1 MTTTT
6 IRKMTT
12 IGIFVSSVQKELNK
26 ERAAIRDYIKT
37 DRLLRIYFEP
47 FLFEDLPALD
57 RKPDELYLDEVDR
70 CSIYLGIFGNEYG
83 PENKHGFSP
92 TELEFERATE
102 RSKYRL
108 IFVKGKDDSKRHPK
122 MQKLISR
129 AAPHVVRRR
138 FTTSDELK
146 KELYDAL
153 VQFLCDSKI
162 ISCTPFDESACP
174 GATLA
179 DISEEK
185 VEWFIPVAK
194 KERGFP
200 LNPGTPTEQVLKHL
214 DLLEGDQPTTAAIL
228 LFGTKPQKFMPTA
241 EIKCMHY
248 HGTVVAKPIPSHQI
262 FTGTLFD
269 QVDQATDFILSK
281 INRSVPPRDS
291 APVSETKYEIP
302 KEVIQEAV
310 VNAVAHR
317 DYTSAASVQV
327 SVFSD
332 RIEVR
337 NPGSLPPDL
346 TFEDLK
352 IKHSSR
358 PRNHRIALPLYFTHY
373 IEKIGYGTIQMTTG
387 CRDAGLPEPEFS
399 QSGGEFV
406 VILWRGWLTDAVMKD
421 LEINARQ
428 KIAIKIVKE
437 TSRVNSTDYSNLAKI
452 SRQTAF
458 RDLNDLVRKGVL
470 EKQGVT
476 GKGTYYTLRKRLRMV
491 TYDSVHGEE

>member
-1 MTTTT
+1 MTTTS
-6 IRKMTT
+6 RKMTS
-12 IGIFVSSVQKELNK
+12 IGIFVSSVQKELNE
-26 ERAAIRDYIKT
+26 ERTAVRDYIKT
-37 DRLLRIYFEP
+37 DPLLRMYFEP
-47 FLFEDLPALD
+47 FLFEYVPAVD
-57 RKPDELYLDEVDR
+57 RKPEELYLSEVDG

-83 PENKHGFSP
+83 PENKQGISP
-92 TELEFERATE
+92 VELEFEQATKK
-102 RSKYRL
+102 SKHRL
-108 IFVKGKDDSKRHPK
+108 IFLKGKDDKKRHPK
-122 MQKLISR
+122 MQSLISR
-129 AAPHVVRRR
+129 ATPHVVRRR
-138 FTTSDELK
+138 FTTIDELK
-146 KELYDAL
+146 KELYAAL

-179 DISEEK
+179 DISDEK
-185 VEWFIPVAK
+185 VAWFIPVAK

-214 DLLEGDQPTTAAIL
+214 DLLEAAQPTNAAIL
-228 LFGTKPQKFMPTA
+228 LFGLKPQKYMPTA

-281 INRSVPPRDS
+281 INRTVPPRDS
-291 APVSETKYEIP
+291 APISETKYEIP

-337 NPGSLPPDL
+337 NPGNLPSDL

-352 IKHSSR
+352 IEHNSR

-387 CRDAGLPEPEFS
+387 CRDAGLPEPDFS
-399 QSGGEFV
+399 QSGREFV
-406 VILWRGWLTDAVMKD
+406 VTLWRDWLTDAVMKD
-421 LEINARQ
+421 LGINARQ

-437 TSRVNSTDYSNLAKI
+437 TSRVNSTDYSTLAKI

-476 GKGTYYTLRKRLRMV
+476 GKGTYYTLHKRLIKV
-491 TYDSVHGEE
+491 TYDPVHGEG

>member
-1 MTTTT
+1 MTTTS
-6 IRKMTT
+6 RKMMT
-12 IGIFVSSVQKELNK
+12 IGIFVSSVQKELNE

-37 DRLLRIYFEP
+37 DPLLRIYFDP
-47 FLFEDLPALD
+47 FLFEYIPAVD
-57 RKPDELYLDEVDR
+57 REPEELYLSEVDG

-83 PENKHGFSP
+83 PENKKGISP
-92 TELEFERATE
+92 VEREFERATE
-102 RSKYRL
+102 KSKHRL
-108 IFVKGKDDSKRHPK
+108 IFLKGKDDSKRHPK

-129 AAPHVVRRR
+129 ATPHVVRRR
-138 FTTSDELK
+138 FTTIDELK
-146 KELYDAL
+146 KELFAAL
-153 VQFLCDSKI
+153 VQFLCDNKI
-162 ISCTPFDESACP
+162 ISCMPFDESACP
-174 GATLA
+174 GATLK
-179 DISEEK
+179 DISDEK
-185 VEWFIPVAK
+185 VAWFIPVAK

-214 DLLEGDQPTTAAIL
+214 DLLEGSQPTNAAIL
-228 LFGTKPQKFMPTA
+228 LFGVKPQKFMPTA

-248 HGTVVAKPIPSHQI
+248 HGTIVAKPIPSHQI

-269 QVDQATDFILSK
+269 QADQATDFILSK
-281 INRSVPPRDS
+281 INRIVPPRDS

-337 NPGSLPPDL
+337 NPGHLPPDL

-358 PRNHRIALPLYFTHY
+358 PRNHRIALPLYLTHY

-387 CRDAGLPEPEFS
+387 CRDAGLPEPEFA

-406 VILWRGWLTDAVMKD
+406 VILWRDWLTESVLAKFGLNERQNMIIVFLKSHAR
-421 LEINARQ
+421 ITNAECQSLTGAAR
-428 KIAIKIVKE
+428 KA
-437 TSRVNSTDYSNLAKI
+437 TSRDLGGLVDAGLLIRVGERRGVYYVLARSN
-452 SRQTAF
+452 
-458 RDLNDLVRKGVL
+458 RKD
-470 EKQGVT
+470 T
-476 GKGTYYTLRKRLRMV
+476 I
-491 TYDSVHGEE
+491 

>member
-6 IRKMTT
+6 SRKMTT

-102 RSKYRL
+102 KSKYRL
-108 IFVKGKDDSKRHPK
+108 IFMKGKDDRTRHPK

-174 GATLA
+174 GATLH
-179 DISEEK
+179 DISDEK
-185 VEWFIPVAK
+185 VAWFIPVAK

-214 DLLEGDQPTTAAIL
+214 DLLEGSQPTNAAIL
-228 LFGTKPQKFMPTA
+228 LFGTRPQKFMPTS

-269 QVDQATDFILSK
+269 QVDQATDFVLSK
-281 INRSVPPRDS
+281 ISRSVPPRDS
-291 APVSETKYEIP
+291 APVSETRYEIP

-358 PRNHRIALPLYFTHY
+358 PRNHRIALPLYLTHY

-406 VILWRGWLTDAVMKD
+406 VTLWRDWLTDAV
-421 LEINARQ
+421 LAEFRLNERQ
-428 KIAIKIVKE
+428 KRAIQFVKE
-437 TSRVNSTDYSNLAKI
+437 KGSINNSEYQDLVKI
-452 SRQTAF
+452 SMRNAT
-458 RDLNDLVRKGVL
+458 RDLKELVEKGIFEKMGIHGKGVHYVL
-470 EKQGVT
+470 
-476 GKGTYYTLRKRLRMV
+476 GKSARK
-491 TYDSVHGEE
+491 TPEAP

>member
-1 MTTTT
+1 MMTTTS
-6 IRKMTT
+6 RKMTT
-12 IGIFVSSVQKELNK
+12 IGIFVSSVQKELNE
-26 ERAAIRDYIKT
+26 ERTAIRDYIKT
-37 DRLLRIYFEP
+37 DPLLKRYFEP
-47 FLFEDLPALD
+47 FLFEYIPAID
-57 RKPDELYLDEVDR
+57 REPEELYLSEVDG
-70 CSIYLGIFGNEYG
+70 CSIYLGIFGKEYG
-83 PENKHGFSP
+83 PENKQGISP
-92 TELEFERATE
+92 VEREFERATE
-102 RSKYRL
+102 KSKHRL
-108 IFVKGKDDSKRHPK
+108 IFLKGKDDSTRHPK
-122 MQKLISR
+122 MQKLISK
-129 AAPHVVRRR
+129 ATPHVVRRR
-138 FTTSDELK
+138 FTTIDKLK
-146 KELYDAL
+146 QELYAAL

-162 ISCTPFDESACP
+162 ISGTPFDESACP
-174 GATLA
+174 GATLK
-179 DISEEK
+179 DISGEK
-185 VEWFIPVAK
+185 VAWFIPVAK

-200 LNPGTPTEQVLKHL
+200 LKAGTPTEQVLKHL
-214 DLLEGDQPTTAAIL
+214 DLLDGSQPTNAAIL
-228 LFGTKPQKFMPTA
+228 LFGIKPQKFMPTS

-269 QVDQATDFILSK
+269 QADQATDFILSK
-281 INRSVPPRDS
+281 INRTVPPRDS

-337 NPGSLPPDL
+337 NPGCLPPDL

-352 IKHSSR
+352 IEHSSW

-399 QSGGEFV
+399 QSGREFV
-406 VILWRGWLTDAVMKD
+406 VTLWRDWLTDAVMKE
-421 LEINARQ
+421 LGINARQ

-437 TSRVNSTDYSNLAKI
+437 TSRVNSTDYSTLAKI

-476 GKGTYYTLRKRLRMV
+476 GKGTYYTLRKRLIKV
-491 TYDSVHGEE
+491 TLDSVHGEG

>member
-1 MTTTT
+1 MTMTTTT
-6 IRKMTT
+6 RRMKTT
-12 IGIFVSSVQKELNK
+12 IGIFVSSVQKELNE
-26 ERAAIRDYIKT
+26 ERAAIRDYIRT
-37 DRLLRIYFEP
+37 DPLLRIYFEP

-57 RKPDELYLDEVDR
+57 QKPDQLYLDEVDR

-83 PENKHGFSP
+83 PENELGFSP

-102 RSKYRL
+102 KGRYRL

-122 MQKLISR
+122 MRSLITR
-129 AAPHVVRRR
+129 ATPRVVRKR
-138 FTTSDELK
+138 FTTCDDLK
-146 KELYDAL
+146 KELYAAL

-162 ISCTPFDESACP
+162 ITCTPFDESSCP

-179 DISEEK
+179 DISDEK
-185 VEWFIPVAK
+185 VAWFVPVAK

-214 DLLEGDQPTTAAIL
+214 DLLEESQPTNAAIL
-228 LFGTKPQKFMPTA
+228 LFGIKPRKFLPA
-241 EIKCMHY
+241 SEIKCMHY

-269 QVDQATDFILSK
+269 QVDQATDFVLSK
-281 INRSVPPRDS
+281 INRVVPPRDS
-291 APVSETKYEIP
+291 APVSETRYEIP

-337 NPGSLPPDL
+337 NPGSLPSDL

-352 IKHSSR
+352 IEHNSR

-373 IEKIGYGTIQMTTG
+373 IEKIGYGTIQMTNG

-399 QSGGEFV
+399 QRGGEFV
-406 VILWRGWLTDAVMKD
+406 VTLWRDWLTDTVLAEFR
-421 LEINARQ
+421 LNERQ
-428 KIAIKIVKE
+428 KKIITFLKSHARITNAE
-437 TSRVNSTDYSNLAKI
+437 CQSLTGAARKAI
-452 SRQTAF
+452 SR
-458 RDLNDLVRKGVL
+458 DLGGLVDVGLLVRIGERRGVYYVLARGTRKGAI
-470 EKQGVT
+470 
-476 GKGTYYTLRKRLRMV
+476 
-491 TYDSVHGEE
+491 

>member
-1 MTTTT
+1 M
-6 IRKMTT
+6 
-12 IGIFVSSVQKELNK
+12 QKELNE
-26 ERAAIRDYIKT
+26 ERTAIRDYIKT
-37 DRLLRIYFEP
+37 DPLLRIYFDP
-47 FLFEDLPALD
+47 FLFEYIPAVD
-57 RKPDELYLDEVDR
+57 REPEELYLSEVDG

-83 PENKHGFSP
+83 PENKQGISP
-92 TELEFERATE
+92 VEREFERATE
-102 RSKYRL
+102 KSKHRL
-108 IFVKGKDDSKRHPK
+108 IFLKGTDDNKRHPK

-129 AAPHVVRRR
+129 ATPHVVRRR
-138 FTTSDELK
+138 FTTIDELK
-146 KELYDAL
+146 KELYAAL

-162 ISCTPFDESACP
+162 ISCTPFDESASP
-174 GATLA
+174 GTTLK
-179 DISEEK
+179 DISDEK
-185 VEWFIPVAK
+185 VAWFIPVAK

-214 DLLEGDQPTTAAIL
+214 DLLEGTQPNNAAIL
-228 LFGTKPQKFMPTA
+228 LFGVKPQKFMPTA

-248 HGTVVAKPIPSHQI
+248 HGTIVAKPIPSHQI

-269 QVDQATDFILSK
+269 QADQATDFILSK
-281 INRSVPPRDS
+281 INRIVPPRDS

-332 RIEVR
+332 RVEVR
-337 NPGSLPPDL
+337 NPGHLPPDL

-358 PRNHRIALPLYFTHY
+358 PRNHRIAHPLYLTHY

-387 CRDAGLPEPEFS
+387 CRDAGLPEPEFA

-406 VILWRGWLTDAVMKD
+406 VTLWRDWLTDEMLAAAD
-421 LEINARQ
+421 INKRQ
-428 KIAIKIVKE
+428 KQAIRFVKE
-437 TSRVNSTDYSNLAKI
+437 KGRINNSEYQNLVKSSMRNA
-452 SRQTAF
+452 T
-458 RDLNDLVRKGVL
+458 RDLTELVEKEIFEKRGIHGKGVHYVL
-470 EKQGVT
+470 GRRA
-476 GKGTYYTLRKRLRMV
+476 RKAP
-491 TYDSVHGEE
+491 